1 MTLNG
6 TPPVDRSAS
15 NGRLSAAQSITVAE
29 RMSSPPITVPSD
41 APIGIVSA
49 LLERH
54 GITGLPVVDPAG
66 ALVGVISEVD
76 VARVSTIASK
86 RIPRELLV
94 RHVMSAPAVTV
105 LASASTALA
114 GRRMERHGVR
124 RLVVVAEDDDLQPIG
139 VVTAA
144 DLAKTRPAGE
154 ARGATDA

>member
-1 MTLNG
+1 MSG
-6 TPPVDRSAS
+6 APHVERAAASGPPLGAPSV
-15 NGRLSAAQSITVAE
+15 TVGE

-41 APIGIVSA
+41 APIGIVPT

-54 GITGLPVVDPAG
+54 RITGLPVVDPTG
-66 ALVGVISEVD
+66 ALVGVVSEVD
-76 VARVSTIASK
+76 LVRLPTIALELT
-86 RIPRELLV
+86 PRELLV

-139 VVTAA
+139 VVTVG
-144 DLAKTRPAGE
+144 DLFGTAPAIE
-154 ARGATDA
+154 TQGATDA